1 MIGAHMHEGAV
12 TSSVRFEPLHPAS
25 RASLI
30 VGVVLGPFLWL
41 VVIAVA
47 AWFFEYTWAIALGLV
62 LTVASFLIAL
72 AVLAL
77 LRHLRLRQERRYVD
91 SS

>member
-1 MIGAHMHEGAV
+1 MREDAH

-30 VGVVLGPFLWL
+30 LGVVVGPVLWL
-41 VVIAVA
+41 VAIAVA

-62 LTVASFLIAL
+62 VTVTSFLVAL
-72 AVLAL
+72 VVLAL
-77 LRHLRLRQERRYVD
+77 LRTGRVRQEERYVD
-91 SS
+91 SG